1 ALAIDDDGIELGA
14 APAPAQGEA
23 LRRGGASGCV
33 SLEIDLAK
41 AKNEHDRE
49 IAMPVGW
56 DLILS
61 PDLFLWQPSAIP
73 QETEVTVSFTS
84 PSGLWVPTPWMPV
97 PAAGAPAGASARFR
111 IPPSAFEWQAMMTFA
126 RTAPEML
133 PVRGATLT
141 VARLDRPVQA
151 SSEGV
156 RRWLREAA

>member
-1 ALAIDDDGIELGA
+1 
-14 APAPAQGEA
+14 
-23 LRRGGASGCV
+23 
-33 SLEIDLAK
+33 
-41 AKNEHDRE
+41 
-49 IAMPVGW
+49 
-56 DLILS
+56 
-61 PDLFLWQPSAIP
+61 DLFLWQPSDIP
-73 QETEVTVSFTS
+73 EETEVTVSFAL
-84 PSGLWVPTPWMPV
+84 PPGLWVTTPWIPL

-156 RRWLREAA
+156 RRWLREAAAAVSGLYGTFPIERAQVIVHPVSGDAIEFGYVQRGGGATVLFLLGDEAEDENLVGEW